1 MKEEVGSVKIEPD
14 QPVVD
19 EAALAEQKAR
29 EEDARIMAELPELKM
44 PFVRA
49 RWELEVSQ
57 SCVQCNIHHHH
68 EMVAHGSSTTTINEC
83 WYYSIIPIERG
94 VCSV

>member
-1 MKEEVGSVKIEPD
+1 M
-14 QPVVD
+14 VD

-44 PFVRA
+44 PFARA
-49 RWELEVSQ
+49 RWELEVSH
-57 SCVQCNIHHHH
+57 SRIQCSIHY
-68 EMVAHGSSTTTINEC
+68 ETVANGSSTTTINGC